1 MQKWLARFSFSFLI
15 LAAFMAWEAYR
26 MIAGRVP
33 MVPVRLTLL
42 CIGTGVCAAL
52 AGAGI
57 RARHRD
63 QM

>member
-15 LAAFMAWEAYR
+15 LAAFMAWEAYK

-33 MVPVRLTLL
+33 MAPARLALF
-42 CIGTGVCAAL
+42 CVGAGVCAAL
-52 AGAGI
+52 AAAGI

-63 QM
+63 EM